1 MDQYLE
7 KNLLIDKIY
16 EINSYLFI
24 YEFSNNINMLND
36 YLIELRDNDSRNF
49 LPVIHYIDV
58 IMYEIKQYMRSL
70 YETAYESWEKLDLM
84 LYNLEMTKT
93 KINQSVFTAT
103 DLSMI
108 FKKLSV
114 NTHFDRDID
123 KDIDMNVDNSNNYL
137 DLDSDC
143 MNVEY
148 EADTEEDTSYNKF
161 MNVVMI

>member
-7 KNLLIDKIY
+7 KNVLIDEIY
-16 EINSYLFI
+16 ETNSYLFI

-49 LPVIHYIDV
+49 LPVIHYIDA
-58 IMYEIKQYMRSL
+58 IMYDIKQYMRSL
-70 YETAYESWEKLDLM
+70 YETAYESWERLDLM

-108 FKKLSV
+108 FKNLSV
-114 NTHFDRDID
+114 NTHFDRD
-123 KDIDMNVDNSNNYL
+123 KDMDMNVDKTNNYL
-137 DLDSDC
+137 NLDSDC